1 MNPPLCLFHRADF
14 DGVCSAAIVKKFV
27 PDCELHGIDYGDEPP
42 WGKLIPEFPKRED
55 GGPEFAVRRRVYLL
69 DFSLPPEDM
78 KLLADRCDLVW
89 IDHHKVCLDMDELT
103 K

>member
-1 MNPPLCLFHRADF
+1 MYLPALVLWHRADF

-27 PDCELHGIDYGDEPP
+27 PDCELHGIDYGDPFPWQKVEPLEAN
-42 WGKLIPEFPKRED
+42 GMRSL
-55 GGPEFAVRRRVYLL
+55 RRVFLL

-78 KLLADRCDLVW
+78 KKLAACCDLVW